1 MKKYLFLFIAIL
13 FTVSRAQAQTEQKSA
28 ADSIM
33 RIWETEE
40 KDGRIQMLKNAD
52 TFYAQ
57 MLWGKQLLEADG
69 VTYKKDIHN
78 PDPALRSR
86 ELKNYT
92 LITGLVY
99 KDGKWT
105 NGKIYN
111 FNDGNSYDV
120 NIELKSDG
128 LMHMR
133 VFKGVPILGRTLKW
147 SPVSK

>member
-1 MKKYLFLFIAIL
+1 MKKLLVLLI
-13 FTVSRAQAQTEQKSA
+13 TVLSTLSHTNAQTDQKSA
-28 ADSIM
+28 SDSIL
-33 RIWETEE
+33 RIWQTEE
-40 KDGRIQMLKNAD
+40 KDGRIQVLKNND

-57 MLWGKQLLEADG
+57 MLWGRQLLEADS

-92 LITGLVY
+92 LISGLVY

-120 NIELKSDG
+120 NIELKNG
-128 LMHMR
+128 LMYMR
-133 VFKGVPILGRTLKW
+133 VYKGVPVFGKTLKW
-147 SPVSK
+147 SPIPIP

>member
-1 MKKYLFLFIAIL
+1 MKKLLVLLI
-13 FTVSRAQAQTEQKSA
+13 TVLSTLSHTNAQTDQKSA
-28 ADSIM
+28 SDSIL
-33 RIWETEE
+33 RIWQTEE
-40 KDGRIQMLKNAD
+40 KDGRIQVLKNND

-57 MLWGKQLLEADG
+57 MLWGRQLLEADS

-92 LITGLVY
+92 LISGLVY

-111 FNDGNSYDV
+111 FNDV
-120 NIELKSDG
+120 KVVQKLI
-128 LMHMR
+128 
-133 VFKGVPILGRTLKW
+133 
-147 SPVSK
+147 